1 YTKNLNLTDNSMR
14 RFITKIARDILRGD
28 LSSEELAA
36 FRGITTTVASAGGTL
51 EEAVGLVVEA
61 MLQSPRFIYR
71 VENQQGDGGFWPVSE
86 YELASRMSFII
97 WGGSPDKEL
106 LDKAEKGDLFM
117 PGLLDLEVN
126 RMLAD
131 DKAVSRSIEFAT
143 QWLNL
148 NRLVNMSPNPDRYP
162 KWNKNLALDMKEETL
177 AFFKEVVWGQKRP
190 LSDLLNANVTFVNKR
205 LAKHYGFGNVSEE
218 GMIKYDLSDIPERG
232 GLLTQASILTI
243 GGDEASMVTRGLFV
257 LHDLLRSGVKDP
269 PPCVDTTPRPTK
281 PGLTQRSI
289 AEGRVANKACGGCHG
304 KFEPLA
310 YGLEMYDGIGVFHQ
324 KDEHGNRLRQD
335 GEVLF
340 PGTDKPIPYQTS
352 KELMQLLSAS
362 DRVNQCLTW
371 KIAQFALGR
380 PLGQSDALALEKIH
394 EEAQRR
400 GGTYP
405 SVIRAIIKSDLVR
418 KTETE
423 VDED

>member
-1 YTKNLNLTDNSMR
+1 
-14 RFITKIARDILRGD
+14 
-28 LSSEELAA
+28 
-36 FRGITTTVASAGGTL
+36 
-51 EEAVGLVVEA
+51 
-61 MLQSPRFIYR
+61 
-71 VENQQGDGGFWPVSE
+71 
-86 YELASRMSFII
+86 MSFII

-177 AFFKEVVWGQKRP
+177 AFFKEVVWVQKRP

-205 LAKHYGFGNVSEE
+205 LAEHYGFGNVNEE

-352 KELMQLLSAS
+352 KELMKLLSNS

-394 EEAQRR
+394 EDAQRR